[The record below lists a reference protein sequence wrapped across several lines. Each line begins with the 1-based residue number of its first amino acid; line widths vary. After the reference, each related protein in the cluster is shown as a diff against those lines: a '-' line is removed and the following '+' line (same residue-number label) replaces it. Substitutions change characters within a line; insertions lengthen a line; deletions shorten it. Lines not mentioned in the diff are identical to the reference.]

1 MEIKYVGSPDN
12 MTLPF
17 FAYGFFKPGQL
28 AYHRIE
34 DHVKGEPSAE
44 KIEHEMRYRDAIVFI
59 VNGENKEYETFGYLI
74 EFINPQEA
82 YEEIGNSIPENLYE
96 WKPIKVKDGYANAL
110 VGCKENSGFIDNE
123 GHNPPPY
130 DYRMDPFFNEAL
142 LLIKDTIKEFEDKN
156 INNLRDFF
164 KLQMH
169 YMLLWSV
176 IERFCTLSYGYF
188 SIGPNKDKFAKE
200 KSFKNKLK
208 TIERKDK
215 IYSSDKIERKFINP
229 RKWQSIFYY
238 YTIRCNVVHK
248 GKNVGAEDM
257 NKIKSSLEELYQ
269 LFMAVYNDKLIEN
282 NKILEKYH
290 GKI

>member
-1 MEIKYVGSPDN
+1 MNITYIGSPDD

-28 AYHRIE
+28 AYHRIVGY
-34 DHVKGEPSAE
+34 VKGEPSAE
-44 KIEHEMRYRDAIVFI
+44 KIRYEMRYRDAIVFI
-59 VNGENKEYETFGYLI
+59 ASEESREYQTSGYLI
-74 EFINPQEA
+74 EFSNPQEA
-82 YEEIGNSIPENLYE
+82 YEEIGNSIPEDLYK
-96 WKPIKVKDGYANAL
+96 WKEIKVKDGYANAL
-110 VGCKENSGFIDNE
+110 VGCKENCGFIKND
-123 GHNPPPY
+123 GHNPPQY
-130 DYRMDPFFNEAL
+130 DYRRDPFFNDAL
-142 LLIKDTIKEFEDKN
+142 SLIKDTIKEFENKD
-156 INNLRDFF
+156 IDNLRAFF

-188 SIGPNKDKFAKE
+188 PIDPNKDKFAKE

-269 LFMAVYNDKLIEN
+269 LFMAVYIDKLRENDKT
-282 NKILEKYH
+282 LEKYR
-290 GKI
+290 KRF